1 MTKFQMIRR
10 MRMKI
15 NVLFFA
21 SVREMVGINAKE
33 VDIQDSENSPHK
45 LLNFL
50 IKSEQGL
57 WISLHKDKH
66 LIRLAINQELADWND
81 LLSDGDELAFFPPIT
96 GG

>member
-1 MTKFQMIRR
+1 
-10 MRMKI
+10 MKI

-50 IKSEQGL
+50 VKSEQGL

>member
-1 MTKFQMIRR
+1 

-50 IKSEQGL
+50 IKS
-57 WISLHKDKH
+57 SLFVN
-66 LIRLAINQELADWND
+66 II
-81 LLSDGDELAFFPPIT
+81 PPLGPLKT
-96 GG
+96 LCVVDVTTSANLVGFG